1 MKHIVGFSG
10 GIDSQACARWVLN
23 RFPAEDVILM
33 NSDAGGNEHPLT
45 MAFVEDYSVTV
56 HPVVKVQAIIAD
68 IWETLGWA
76 ERRGYDGAAM
86 LNFETMMAIKR
97 RPPSRKV
104 QFCTKY
110 LKLAPQRRWLA
121 TAFGPTGPYAGESY
135 TRYTGVR
142 RDESEGRKNTPYHR
156 WDDYFDCDLYAPLVD
171 WPKDWCFESAK
182 RHGEKINP
190 LYALGFG
197 RVGCAPCINS
207 GKEDIRNWATRFPE
221 MIDKIRGIEQRTG
234 LTFFMPMNGDGL
246 PNTVD
251 EVVLWASTAHGGR
264 KLLLPMMHDRPSCE
278 SKYGLCE

>member
-23 RFPAEDVILM
+23 RFPKEDVILM

-45 MAFVEDYSVTV
+45 IAFVDDYSATV
-56 HPVVKVQAIIAD
+56 HPVVKTQAIVAD
-68 IWETLGWA
+68 LWLTPGYA
-76 ERRGYDGAAM
+76 EQRGFDGAAP
-86 LNFETMMAIKR
+86 LDFETMMAIKR

-104 QFCTKY
+104 QFCTDV
-110 LKLAPQRRWLA
+110 LKLAPQRRWLRHV
-121 TAFGPTGPYAGESY
+121 FGPTGQYAGETY
-135 TRYTGVR
+135 TRYSGVR
-142 RDESEGRKNTPYHR
+142 RDESEARKNALYHL

-182 RHGEKINP
+182 RHGEKVNP

-207 GKEDIRNWATRFPE
+207 NKDDIRNWATRFPE

-234 LTFFMPMNGDGL
+234 LTFFMPMGRDGIR
-246 PNTVD
+246 NTVD
-251 EVVLWASTAHGGR
+251 EVVQWASTSRGGR
-264 KLLLPMMHDRPSCE
+264 EILLPMMHEREGCE